1 MIITAYFSL
10 HSAYIRLYCRPVHA
24 FFMPKMKSHSG
35 AKKRIRKTG
44 SGKLAMKR
52 AGRNHLLQ
60 QKGKRQ
66 KALDRTTL
74 VHPSNLKA
82 IKGLTPYL

>member
-1 MIITAYFSL
+1 
-10 HSAYIRLYCRPVHA
+10 
-24 FFMPKMKSHSG
+24 MPKMKSHSG

-52 AGRNHLLQ
+52 HSRNHLLQ
-60 QKGKRQ
+60 QKSKRQ
-66 KALDRTTL
+66 KRLDRTIL
-74 VHPSNLKA
+74 VHPSNQKA